1 MSLVL
6 GRTTYAAEGVLSKLA
21 DPRALLIQAP
31 HMGSSLNWGPFSG
44 QKGAQKGP

>member
-6 GRTTYAAEGVLSKLA
+6 GRTTYAAEGVFSKLS

-31 HMGSSLNWGPFSG
+31 HRASSLNQGPFW
-44 QKGAQKGP
+44 APF